1 MIFVFHGFRD
11 RFENLK
17 IAKFFLFCRKTEA
30 MQILIVE
37 DEESLMESMVS
48 YLELEGFRCERAP
61 DYHTAVCVLDKHDYL
76 CMLIDLNLPGGDGLD
91 LVKLA
96 RENQS
101 ESGIII
107 ISARNAIEER
117 VEGLD
122 AGADDYL
129 VKPFHLSELVARVHS
144 VARRT
149 RMKGGEMLSFGAI
162 TVSPEEHTC
171 YVNNKKVDLT
181 RKELDMLMFLMSNRN
196 RVVTKE
202 SIADY
207 LWGEYGGGYGSYDF
221 VYTHLKN
228 LRRKLQDAGCPDYV
242 QNIYGI
248 GYKFSLDNSP

>member
-1 MIFVFHGFRD
+1 MI
-11 RFENLK
+11 LK
-17 IAKFFLFCRKTEA
+17 IAKFFLFCPKSVG

-37 DEESLMESMVS
+37 DEASLMESMVS
-48 YLELEGFRCERAP
+48 YLELEGFRCEKAA
-61 DYHTAVCVLDKHDYL
+61 DYHTAVCVLDQHDYI
-76 CMLIDLNLPGGDGLD
+76 CMLIDLNLPGGDGLE

-96 RENQS
+96 RENQT

-107 ISARNAIEER
+107 ISARNSIEQR
-117 VEGLD
+117 VAGLT

-129 VKPFHLSELVARVHS
+129 IKPFHLSELLARIHS

-149 RMKGGEMLSFGAI
+149 RLKGGEVLSFGVI
-162 TVSPEEHTC
+162 RIHQEEHACFVGDTQ
-171 YVNNKKVDLT
+171 VDLT
-181 RKELDMLMFLMSNRN
+181 RKELDLLMFLMANRN

-228 LRRKLQDAGCPDYV
+228 LRRKLQEAGSPDYV
-242 QNIYGI
+242 ENIYGI
-248 GYKFSLDNSP
+248 GYKFSLDSNP

>member
-1 MIFVFHGFRD
+1 
-11 RFENLK
+11 
-17 IAKFFLFCRKTEA
+17 
-30 MQILIVE
+30 
-37 DEESLMESMVS
+37 
-48 YLELEGFRCERAP
+48 
-61 DYHTAVCVLDKHDYL
+61 
-76 CMLIDLNLPGGDGLD
+76 MLIDLNLPGGDGLE

-107 ISARNAIEER
+107 ISARDTIEQR

-149 RMKGGEMLSFGAI
+149 RMKGGEVLSFGVI
-162 TVSPEEHTC
+162 SVHPDEHSC
-171 YVNNKKVDLT
+171 FVDKKQVELT
-181 RKELDMLMFLMSNRN
+181 RKELDMLMFLMANRN

-207 LWGEYGGGYGSYDF
+207 LWGEYGGGYGSYDYLWGEYGGSYGSYDF

-242 QNIYGI
+242 ENIYGI
-248 GYKFSLDNSP
+248 GYKFSLDKNP